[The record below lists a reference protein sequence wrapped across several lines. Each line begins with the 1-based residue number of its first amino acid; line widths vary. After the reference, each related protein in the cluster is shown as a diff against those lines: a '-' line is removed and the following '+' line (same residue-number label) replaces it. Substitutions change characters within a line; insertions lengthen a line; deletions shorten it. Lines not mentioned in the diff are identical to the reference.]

1 MRKWLQPAAGLAL
14 ALWIG
19 VFAIGCG
26 DDDKGS
32 GPTQL
37 TEEEQFEIIQ
47 WYFSFDPENQ
57 TGAVDITSYV
67 LGLMAGQYWDGID
80 TSDVVALGKRALP
93 LAKAAVTATDIESL
107 YVDYNFVS
115 GWWAIYYHI
124 SQSDAQSE
132 FEVIACDSIRFK
144 DGEGNPQIE
153 PDPVTTVSIE
163 MAMQLTSSISGTV
176 APLAASGGDYL
187 SLGAQTATRFTVNK
201 LNALSAQ
208 VDGGGGIGFQLEAV
222 SGDTAEAEFDFD
234 FTADYDQVVV
244 PLGEFQGELC
254 PSSGDVTAGLDV
266 SLAVRQGDNEAE
278 AEGSWDASIT
288 FTGGGNATLHV
299 ESGDFSEDFSGQA
312 CYPPD

>member
-1 MRKWLQPAAGLAL
+1 MRKWLQPAAGMAL

-19 VFAIGCG
+19 VFAFGCG

-37 TEEEQFEIIQ
+37 SEEEQFEIIQ
-47 WYFSFDPENQ
+47 QYFSFDPDNQ

-80 TSDVVALGKRALP
+80 TSDVVMLGKRALP
-93 LAKAAVTATDIESL
+93 LGKAGVTSVDVESL

-115 GWWAIYYHI
+115 GWWEIYYSI
-124 SQSDAQSE
+124 SSIDAQSE
-132 FEVIACDSIRFK
+132 FQVIARDSIRFK
-144 DGEGNPQIE
+144 DGQGNPQIE
-153 PDPVTTVSIE
+153 PDPVTTVSVE
-163 MAMQLTSSISGTV
+163 MSLWLQSLIAGTV
-176 APLAASGGDYL
+176 APMSAGAGDYL
-187 SLGAQTATRFTVNK
+187 SLGAQTATRFVVNK
-201 LNALSAQ
+201 LDALTAQ
-208 VDGGGGIGFQLEAV
+208 VDGAADVGFLLEAA

-234 FTADYDQVVV
+234 FTADYDEVVV
-244 PLGEFQGELC
+244 PLTEFQGELC
-254 PSSGDVTAGLDV
+254 PTSGEVSAGLDV
-266 SLAVRQGDNEAE
+266 ALEVRQGDNEAE